1 MEGDT
6 TKTDGAASGAESNP
20 LSSTPG
26 AREVAPVMAAPAP
39 PNAPKP
45 GAVLAPSTAQPSPSA
60 PPAPLSALPPL
71 PGPIYAPIPPR
82 APVPPPSPAQ
92 SPSPQPPAPAWQK
105 PATPAPRPSAD
116 ESIVCATQP
125 ATPAPG
131 APPSPLAPTLA
142 SLAPATVTGADV
154 GLKTNITKIL
164 EEARMPERR
173 DMVAATQNPSLQ
185 TALTD
190 APYRA
195 SAQLDA
201 APPTT
206 DVPSAL
212 ELSIEQNKL
221 AAPPETQ
228 APVTGLSSVVSLH
241 TMKSDLQSVV
251 RKDSISLVR
260 AASMEADKRP
270 GKLPEKAAAPGAP
283 KRWRSALLIVSAT
296 LVLFGLGGAA
306 LYAVYY
312 LKTTK
317 PSAAASAARLLF
329 AEQQIALP
337 IDAQSSAAIKQNIQ
351 SIMTGQGAPSNSIIE
366 VWPIIPSIDEAQAP
380 RAATFAEF
388 LRALGARPS
397 EEFIRSLSEEFF
409 FGIHFADAP
418 SPLFVVP
425 VVSYDHAFAGMLAWE
440 KSINTEFGGL
450 FVQLP
455 PYRTVLVPA
464 IVSATSTSATSTEAT
479 STPRMVETQE
489 PVPPRA
495 FEDLVMR
502 NYDVRALKDDNGNI
516 VLYYSF
522 PTQDLLVISA
532 SPYTFPEVLSRLQ
545 AARKL

>member
-1 MEGDT
+1 
-6 TKTDGAASGAESNP
+6 
-20 LSSTPG
+20 
-26 AREVAPVMAAPAP
+26 
-39 PNAPKP
+39 
-45 GAVLAPSTAQPSPSA
+45 
-60 PPAPLSALPPL
+60 
-71 PGPIYAPIPPR
+71 
-82 APVPPPSPAQ
+82 
-92 SPSPQPPAPAWQK
+92 
-105 PATPAPRPSAD
+105 
-116 ESIVCATQP
+116 
-125 ATPAPG
+125 
-131 APPSPLAPTLA
+131 
-142 SLAPATVTGADV
+142 
-154 GLKTNITKIL
+154 
-164 EEARMPERR
+164 
-173 DMVAATQNPSLQ
+173 
-185 TALTD
+185 
-190 APYRA
+190 
-195 SAQLDA
+195 
-201 APPTT
+201 
-206 DVPSAL
+206 
-212 ELSIEQNKL
+212 
-221 AAPPETQ
+221 
-228 APVTGLSSVVSLH
+228 
-241 TMKSDLQSVV
+241 
-251 RKDSISLVR
+251 
-260 AASMEADKRP
+260 
-270 GKLPEKAAAPGAP
+270 
-283 KRWRSALLIVSAT
+283 
-296 LVLFGLGGAA
+296 
-306 LYAVYY
+306 
-312 LKTTK
+312 
-317 PSAAASAARLLF
+317 
-329 AEQQIALP
+329 
-337 IDAQSSAAIKQNIQ
+337 
-351 SIMTGQGAPSNSIIE
+351 MTGQGAPSNSIIE

>member
-1 MEGDT
+1 
-6 TKTDGAASGAESNP
+6 
-20 LSSTPG
+20 
-26 AREVAPVMAAPAP
+26 
-39 PNAPKP
+39 
-45 GAVLAPSTAQPSPSA
+45 
-60 PPAPLSALPPL
+60 
-71 PGPIYAPIPPR
+71 
-82 APVPPPSPAQ
+82 
-92 SPSPQPPAPAWQK
+92 
-105 PATPAPRPSAD
+105 
-116 ESIVCATQP
+116 
-125 ATPAPG
+125 
-131 APPSPLAPTLA
+131 
-142 SLAPATVTGADV
+142 
-154 GLKTNITKIL
+154 
-164 EEARMPERR
+164 MPERR

-317 PSAAASAARLLF
+317 PSAAASAAGLLF